1 MWRPYKRRIY
11 HQAGSSCRSVP
22 NLQRTTKTERASD
35 FQRMQSPDGLVIM
48 HVTAGPSSALIHS
61 AQHGHRSASHEHV
74 GVLIDGPFSVWRS
87 HAFGTAPHALRHA
100 AFFSEAVCFANRE
113 IITPRGL
120 CAGVASTTTVTTF
133 AEISQRRFQLG
144 VGVGKREEGEGR
156 WGAIKNC

>member
-1 MWRPYKRRIY
+1 M
-11 HQAGSSCRSVP
+11 P

-35 FQRMQSPDGLVIM
+35 FQRMQSADGLVITLPLVPAV
-48 HVTAGPSSALIHS
+48 HSFHS

-144 VGVGKREEGEGR
+144 VGVGKREESGGGKGGGGLLR
-156 WGAIKNC
+156 IVDRNHVYAQKDIP